1 MIDNKC
7 KYLRLALCAKADSKY
22 YKLVLDKL
30 FGFIKRKPLLDGG
43 RT

>member
-1 MIDNKC
+1 MIDNKS

-30 FGFIKRKPLLDGG
+30 FGSIERKPQRDGG
-43 RT
+43 RA